1 MSTSTLPARVSER
14 TAPLELRFVKN
25 QDELLSAA
33 RNGIA
38 AGARR
43 IRIEPPE
50 AATAFI
56 SALAPDA
63 NSGLQFLS
71 SAGVEQAL
79 PLPLTAATT
88 PDPAVDLVV
97 IAVSDPAAIDTALM
111 SCLDLK
117 TGVVLALLTDRH
129 WTRRPLF
136 LISIPKAGT
145 HLLRCLAE
153 GFGYKRARICPPL
166 PVGGSWYCIEGAQP
180 HTSARQFFF
189 SDAARDHPF
198 LQSPALFIYRDPRD
212 ILVSE
217 AYWYSRD
224 EALHLLKGYFDHLSL
239 RERLLR
245 SVDDPFCVGTIRDR
259 VAEYAAWLDLPNVVP
274 LSFEELV
281 GSAGNGDD
289 GEQHRA
295 VWSVQL
301 KLQVDGRPADFASPL
316 FDRSSPTFY
325 RGQIGAWREHFDDEV
340 KQRFEGLPQDF
351 MHRYGYDPHGRAEQ
365 FPSHREHYRRRTLE
379 IHEVVAIDTPYL
391 VEADVNGFNIVRF
404 RRRYYAVPQHG
415 PKGNLRT
422 FTDAELSALP
432 SDPEL
437 ASLRAKLEWTLNS
450 PLLARAMEQ
459 IGALQ
464 RRVSVLEQARDI
476 RPK

>member
-1 MSTSTLPARVSER
+1 MSTPMLAARPSG
-14 TAPLELRFVKN
+14 TAVPLELRFVEIE
-25 QDELLSAA
+25 DALVSAA
-33 RNGIA
+33 RNSIA

-50 AATAFI
+50 AAMAFI

-63 NSGLQFLS
+63 DSGLQFPS
-71 SAGVEQAL
+71 GTGAEQAQP
-79 PLPLTAATT
+79 PLSTATA
-88 PDPAVDLVV
+88 PEADLVV
-97 IAVSDPAAIDTALM
+97 IAASDPASIDAVLM

-117 TGVVLALLTDRH
+117 TGLVLALLTDHH

-145 HLLRCLAE
+145 HLLRRLAE
-153 GFGYKRARICPPL
+153 GFGYKRVRICPPL

-180 HTSARQFFF
+180 HTVAPQFFF
-189 SDAARDHPF
+189 SDRASDHPF

-217 AYWYSRD
+217 ANWYPRD
-224 EALHLLKGYFDHLSL
+224 EALHLLKGYFGHLSF

-259 VAEYAAWLDLPNVVP
+259 VAGYAAWLDLGNVIPV
-274 LSFEELV
+274 SFEELV
-281 GSAGNGDD
+281 GSAGAGDD

-301 KLQVDGRPADFASPL
+301 KLQVDGRPAEFASRL
-316 FDRSSPTFY
+316 FDRSSPTFD

-340 KQRFEGLPQDF
+340 QHRFAALPQDF
-351 MHRYGYDPHGRAEQ
+351 MHRYGYDPHGRAGP
-365 FPSHREHYRRRTLE
+365 FPSHCEDYRRRALE
-379 IHEVVAIDTPYL
+379 IPEVAAINTPYL

-422 FTDAELSALP
+422 FTDAELNALP

-437 ASLRAKLEWTLNS
+437 ASLRAKLERQAEA
-450 PLLARAMEQ
+450 PLLKKAMEE
-459 IGALQ
+459 IAALQ
-464 RRVSVLEQARDI
+464 RRVAVLEQARDLD
-476 RPK
+476 PP